1 MMKKY
6 LLGAMMLVGA
16 MTYAQGNQVIVPI
29 DKAGNAT
36 ANIGIEVSGEVFD
49 PTQKSLVV
57 EIKSSAT
64 PDGRGFAFQMPDLF
78 KNAEGVTS
86 ETMTGRFVARVEK
99 DGQPVALKQAIEA
112 GLVTGTD
119 SKPAATATSKALGT
133 AINTE
138 DQVEGTVTVNYTV
151 SGNSKTGDLEHL
163 GSLAVS
169 TTLGKAVNVGTY
181 SDNSVSLRVAVTGQT
196 DGE

>member
-29 DKAGNAT
+29 DEAGNAT

-49 PTQKSLVV
+49 PTQKMLIV

-64 PDGRGFAFQMPDLF
+64 PDGGGFAFQMPDLF
-78 KNAEGVTS
+78 KNTTSGTTS
-86 ETMTGRFVARVEK
+86 ETITGKFVARVEQNGK
-99 DGQPVALKQAIEA
+99 PVALTQGITV
-112 GLVTGTD
+112 GLVTGTSND
-119 SKPAATATSKALGT
+119 PAATVTSEAMGT
-133 AINTE
+133 AINAG
-138 DQVEGTVTVNYTV
+138 DSDNGKITVNYTV
-151 SGNSKTGDLEHL
+151 SGASKANDFEHN
-163 GSLAVS
+163 GTLAVS

-181 SDNSVSLRVAVTGQT
+181 SDNSVRLRVAVTGQK
-196 DGE
+196 

>member
-16 MTYAQGNQVIVPI
+16 MTYAQGNQVIVPL
-29 DKAGNAT
+29 DETGNAT

-78 KNAEGVTS
+78 KNITSGTTS
-86 ETMTGRFVARVEK
+86 ETITGKFVARVEENGK
-99 DGQPVALKQAIEA
+99 PVALTQAITA
-112 GLVTGTD
+112 GLVTGTSND
-119 SKPAATATSKALGT
+119 PTATVTSQAMGT
-133 AINTE
+133 AINVG
-138 DQVEGTVTVNYTV
+138 DSDNGKVTVNYAV
-151 SGNSKTGDLEHL
+151 SGASKADDLEHN
-163 GSLAVS
+163 GTLAVS

-181 SDNSVSLRVAVTGQT
+181 SDNSVSLRVMVKGQA
-196 DGE
+196 